1 MIVAR
6 ITIDVS
12 DNEMEFLRR
21 LARRN
26 NVNVPQVLLL
36 SATGKARKMPL
47 PLENLFNELVIMGGS
62 LRSLY
67 ACIKEKGVS
76 PDTLVDVNSALERV
90 DELTDM
96 AWELIKVNKSV
107 LSEQEDEA
115 EEKPASPAKERQASL
130 FD

>member
-1 MIVAR
+1 MAR
-6 ITIDVS
+6 IVIDVS

-26 NVNVPQVLLL
+26 NVNVPKVLLL
-36 SATGKARKMPL
+36 SAMGKARKMPL

-67 ACIKEKGVS
+67 ACIKEKGLS

-96 AWELIKVNKSV
+96 AWELVKVNKSV
-107 LSEQEDEA
+107 LSEQEDE
-115 EEKPASPAKERQASL
+115 EEAKPAAPSKDKQASL

>member
-1 MIVAR
+1 MAR

-36 SATGKARKMPL
+36 SAMGKARKMPL
-47 PLENLFNELVIMGGS
+47 PLENLFNELVVMAGS

-67 ACIKEKGVS
+67 ACVKEKGAL
-76 PDTLVDVNSALERV
+76 PDTLVDVNAALERV

-115 EEKPASPAKERQASL
+115 EEKPASPSRERQASL